1 MTTTRMRAAQASD
14 ALTRAP
20 VAIASQGLRTHCSDP
35 ETHHYWTS
43 EREAERRRPA
53 DPTPTR
59 PEALT

>member
-1 MTTTRMRAAQASD
+1 MTRRSREAEANE
-14 ALTRAP
+14 ALTRALLT
-20 VAIASQGLRTHCSDP
+20 IASQGQRTHCSDP